1 MVDRVRDLVEIREEP
16 QAPQRKLAL
25 SAIGTTALFALLSAV
40 AIAMHRASG
49 PAAQSDDPLAP
60 LAHAAADAPQGAPHI
75 KAPDPAA
82 MDVSQLSFP
91 SALADTED
99 RPEVIAALKAAD
111 AEEASLLESAGGG
124 GPTRSDRS
132 RIAEVLMPQA
142 MVAHVPAAVA
152 AASAGLNLRKAARQ
166 DPLMAAAIRA
176 QSPKGT
182 VAPEG
187 RQGDF
192 TLHVIS
198 YERSEVARGF
208 ASGLR
213 ARGHPAFV
221 VSGEVPERGRFYR
234 VRIGPFKTR
243 TQAEAYRRRFESEE
257 HMNTVV
263 LWDKDAAE

>member
-1 MVDRVRDLVEIREEP
+1 MEDRVRELDQIREEP
-16 QAPQRKLAL
+16 AGTQRKLAL
-25 SAIGTTALFALLSAV
+25 PAIGAAALFALLSAV
-40 AIAMHRASG
+40 AIAMQRASS
-49 PAAQSDDPLAP
+49 PALQSDDPLAT
-60 LAHAAADAPQGAPHI
+60 LAHAATEAPQGAPYI
-75 KAPDPAA
+75 KAPDPAS

-91 SALADTED
+91 STLADSED
-99 RPEVIAALKAAD
+99 RPEVTAALKAAE
-111 AEEASLLESAGGG
+111 AEEASLADSSAGGA
-124 GPTRSDRS
+124 TRSDRS
-132 RIAEVLMPQA
+132 RIAELLMPQA
-142 MVAHVPAAVA
+142 MVARVPAAVA
-152 AASAGLNLRKAARQ
+152 AASAGRSLRKAARQ

-176 QSPKGT
+176 QSPKGA

-221 VSGEVPERGRFYR
+221 VSGDVPERGRSFR

-243 TQAEAYRRRFESEE
+243 SQAEAYRRRFETEE

-263 LWDKDAAE
+263 LWDTAAAE

>member
-1 MVDRVRDLVEIREEP
+1 MEDRVREPVQIREEP
-16 QAPQRKLAL
+16 QGPQRKVA
-25 SAIGTTALFALLSAV
+25 SSVVGTAALFALMLAV
-40 AIAMHRASG
+40 AMAMQRASG
-49 PAAQSDDPLAP
+49 PAVPSDDPLAA
-60 LAHAAADAPQGAPHI
+60 LAHAAADAPQGAPYI

-91 SALADTED
+91 SVLADSED
-99 RPEVIAALKAAD
+99 RPEVTAALKAAE
-111 AEEASLLESAGGG
+111 AEEALLLESAGGR
-124 GPTRSDRS
+124 PTRSDRS
-132 RIAEVLMPQA
+132 RLAEVSMPQA

-152 AASAGLNLRKAARQ
+152 AASAGRSLRKAARQ

-176 QSPKGT
+176 QSPKGA

-213 ARGHPAFV
+213 ARGHPAYV
-221 VSGEVPERGRFYR
+221 VSGEVPERGRSYR

-243 TQAEAYRRRFESEE
+243 AQAEGYRRRFETEE

-263 LWDKDAAE
+263 LWDTDAAE

>member
-1 MVDRVRDLVEIREEP
+1 MEDRVRDLDQIREEP
-16 QAPQRKLAL
+16 ADARRKVAL
-25 SAIGTTALFALLSAV
+25 SVVGTAALFALLSAV
-40 AIAMHRASG
+40 AIAMQRASA
-49 PAAQSDDPLAP
+49 PAAQSDDPLAA
-60 LAHAAADAPQGAPHI
+60 LAHAVTDVPQGAPYL

-99 RPEVIAALKAAD
+99 RPEVMAALKAAE
-111 AEEASLLESAGGG
+111 AEAASLGDPAGGSAG
-124 GPTRSDRS
+124 RNDRS

-142 MVAHVPAAVA
+142 MVARVPAAVA
-152 AASAGLNLRKAARQ
+152 AASAGRSLRKAARQ

-176 QSPKGT
+176 QPPKGT

-221 VSGEVPERGRFYR
+221 VSGEVPERGRSYR

-243 TQAEAYRRRFESEE
+243 QQAEAYRRRFDTEE

-263 LWDKDAAE
+263 LWGTDASE

>member
-1 MVDRVRDLVEIREEP
+1 MEDRVRELDPMRAEP
-16 QAPQRKLAL
+16 ADAQRKVAL
-25 SAIGTTALFALLSAV
+25 SVIGTAALFALLSAV
-40 AIAMHRASG
+40 AIAMQRASG
-49 PAAQSDDPLAP
+49 PAAPSDDPLAA
-60 LAHAAADAPQGAPHI
+60 LAHAAADAPQGAPYI

-91 SALADTED
+91 GALADTED
-99 RPEVIAALKAAD
+99 RPEVVAALKAAE
-111 AEEASLLESAGGG
+111 AEQAALLESTGGAQS
-124 GPTRSDRS
+124 RSDHS
-132 RIAEVLMPQA
+132 RVAEVLMPQA

-152 AASAGLNLRKAARQ
+152 AASGGRSLRKAARQ

-176 QSPKGT
+176 QSPKGP

-221 VSGEVPERGRFYR
+221 VSGDVPERGRSYR
-234 VRIGPFKTR
+234 VRIGPFRTR
-243 TQAEAYRRRFESEE
+243 AQAETYRRRFEIEE

-263 LWDKDAAE
+263 LWDTDAAE